1 MFERKNQSILSKHF
15 NKMVDRDSDHGDDDS
30 DDDFITLKRADHE
43 LEGDSQEHTF
53 VSKRQEKLAG
63 TKKAVTKYG
72 TRGTKLVFDD
82 EGEAHELYEMKS
94 AEEVFKGADEVK
106 EAGRKFAE
114 SERSRLKDADVLDKA
129 EAKEK
134 KREKKRKRK
143 EREREVREISSNFV
157 FLAIVYMWYKYGALI
172 GVTLFHRERDTTTAK
187 KTRVLW
193 APQLRS
199 CQRTT
204 ATYHPN
210 LTYRRSRKTRSM
222 RGHLRPRSPARM
234 PHLPCLRSKK
244 RRSWRCRCCGAGGDG
259 TIMSVRLPQH
269 TLFLY
274 IRALLSCITSDVQ
287 LWFQSVRSVYAV
299 DISSSSHRPIP

>member
-143 EREREVREISSNFV
+143 EREREVRASI
-157 FLAIVYMWYKYGALI
+157 A
-172 GVTLFHRERDTTTAK
+172 
-187 KTRVLW
+187 TR
-193 APQLRS
+193 
-199 CQRTT
+199 
-204 ATYHPN
+204 HP
-210 LTYRRSRKTRSM
+210 
-222 RGHLRPRSPARM
+222 
-234 PHLPCLRSKK
+234 
-244 RRSWRCRCCGAGGDG
+244 
-259 TIMSVRLPQH
+259 
-269 TLFLY
+269 
-274 IRALLSCITSDVQ
+274 CITDFLLKEDEYASGDDFVPPILAPVDDDDGYVSPEFDLPSESEEDEAPPPPAKRAKPAASSKAKEKSILADDEALVLQ
-287 LWFQSVRSVYAV
+287 LLRG
-299 DISSSSHRPIP
+299 R